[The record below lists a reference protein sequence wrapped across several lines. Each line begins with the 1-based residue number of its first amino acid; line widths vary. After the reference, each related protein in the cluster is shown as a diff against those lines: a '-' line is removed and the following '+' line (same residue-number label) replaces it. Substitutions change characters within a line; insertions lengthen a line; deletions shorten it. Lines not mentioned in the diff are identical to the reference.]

1 MQPEDLVAAD
11 DEGEYAKALSEADA
25 TLRLEPENSSVHYL
39 RGQILQHLG
48 RATEAKAE
56 MARAAA
62 IANEARSKRQ
72 QELANPDPDLVQQPQ
87 PLEILLLH
95 LRRLSQVRET
105 NHSPH
110 AGCPLESCLS
120 RLSINHA
127 PRNLPKNSPLVRFV
141 NSTYRQF

>member
-62 IANEARSKRQ
+62 IANEARSNRQ

-87 PLEILLLH
+87 P
-95 LRRLSQVRET
+95 
-105 NHSPH
+105 
-110 AGCPLESCLS
+110 
-120 RLSINHA
+120 
-127 PRNLPKNSPLVRFV
+127 
-141 NSTYRQF
+141 